1 MEDLYDAKIFENI
14 LKELKRRRL
23 LKKHTQLLFDR
34 GILLKKKTIKSAYNV
49 YRTLS
54 IIYSTLIKHN

>member
-34 GILLKKKTIKSAYNV
+34 GY
-49 YRTLS
+49 
-54 IIYSTLIKHN
+54 YSKEKL